1 MEFFSLFVMIH
12 VDFSQTYDV
21 KRGPLETTPTFGLP
35 SRDTHFLRDDE
46 VSVDKPLETVFV
58 DSPAKHGQ
66 TDNGVYSP
74 QWDLGVGPEMGEGVG
89 SLEIERYPEDC

>member
-1 MEFFSLFVMIH
+1 MELGSLFVMVH

-66 TDNGVYSP
+66 TDNGLYSL
-74 QWDLGVGPEMGEGVG
+74 QWAGKGGITG
-89 SLEIERYPEDC
+89 S

>member
-1 MEFFSLFVMIH
+1 MLISLMELGSLFVMVH

-66 TDNGVYSP
+66 TDNGLYSL
-74 QWDLGVGPEMGEGVG
+74 QWAGKGG
-89 SLEIERYPEDC
+89 

>member
-1 MEFFSLFVMIH
+1 MIHVDFSNGASFFVMLH

-66 TDNGVYSP
+66 TDNGLYSL
-74 QWDLGVGPEMGEGVG
+74 QWAGKGG
-89 SLEIERYPEDC
+89 